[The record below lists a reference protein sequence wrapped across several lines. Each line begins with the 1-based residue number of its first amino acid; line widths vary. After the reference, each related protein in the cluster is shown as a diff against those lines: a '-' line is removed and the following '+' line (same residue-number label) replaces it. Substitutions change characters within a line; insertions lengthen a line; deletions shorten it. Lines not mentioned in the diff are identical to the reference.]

1 METLE
6 QITLEKIEK
15 DMDILISMYE
25 ECESLFESGLMSEP
39 DFIENGKSFNK
50 KMNLLKKL
58 HTIYYRFENDIL

>member
-39 DFIENGKSFNK
+39 DFIDNGKHFNK
-50 KMNLLKKL
+50 KMNVLKQL
-58 HTIYYRFENDIL
+58 HTIFYRYENN